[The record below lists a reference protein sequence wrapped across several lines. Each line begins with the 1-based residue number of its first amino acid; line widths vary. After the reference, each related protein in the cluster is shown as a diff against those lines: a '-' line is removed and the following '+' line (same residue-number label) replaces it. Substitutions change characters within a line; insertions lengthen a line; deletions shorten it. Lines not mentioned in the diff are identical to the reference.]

1 MLVNFWSEPLWL
13 KVWLCAVVR
22 SEAMMLHSDD
32 AEDSMPDVNVEPSQF
47 GIRKAVSGRIVMI
60 GLADDDGPTGGQ
72 LME

>member
-1 MLVNFWSEPLWL
+1 
-13 KVWLCAVVR
+13 
-22 SEAMMLHSDD
+22 MMLHSDD